1 MPQQPADNKSPDGS
15 PVDIGKPLD
24 PVTSILLPPSEEP
37 AAHATTTGAESVEN
51 NSSTNVDAANTAAE
65 TANAAED
72 NSAAENARPI
82 EFIAPLPAAERQYY
96 SEASRLNATKHL
108 KPVV

>member
-1 MPQQPADNKSPDGS
+1 MPQQPADNKSPDRS
-15 PVDIGKPLD
+15 RVDIGRPLD
-24 PVTSILLPPSEEP
+24 PVTSILLPPSE
-37 AAHATTTGAESVEN
+37 AHAPTTGESVEN
-51 NSSTNVDAANTAAE
+51 NSSTNVDTANTTAE
-65 TANAAED
+65 TADAVD
-72 NSAAENARPI
+72 KNSATETARPI